1 MRGKARKRDA
11 RQCQRVDPDVAD
23 VDTAFDRLDKRTVKG
38 GVMRNHRAAADK
50 IGESGH
56 GIDGRWGIHHI
67 GVCNAREFS
76 NLGGDQLL
84 GMHEGIEP
92 IDNLAARKAGRR
104 YLDKLVV
111 LHRKTRGLGI
121 EDDNIFLD
129 ETKRLGFGTLG
140 KCGVG
145 IDDKLWRSRR
155 NSVLD

>member
-1 MRGKARKRDA
+1 
-11 RQCQRVDPDVAD
+11 
-23 VDTAFDRLDKRTVKG
+23 
-38 GVMRNHRAAADK
+38 MRNHRAAADK
-50 IGESGH
+50 IGESGDSLNGRR
-56 GIDGRWGIHHI
+56 GICHI
-67 GVCNAREFS
+67 GVCNAREFG

-92 IDNLAARKAGRR
+92 IDNLAAGKAGRR

-140 KCGVG
+140 KRGVG

>member
-1 MRGKARKRDA
+1 
-11 RQCQRVDPDVAD
+11 
-23 VDTAFDRLDKRTVKG
+23 
-38 GVMRNHRAAADK
+38 
-50 IGESGH
+50 
-56 GIDGRWGIHHI
+56 
-67 GVCNAREFS
+67 
-76 NLGGDQLL
+76 
-84 GMHEGIEP
+84 MHEGIEP
-92 IDNLAARKAGRR
+92 IDDLAARKAGRR

-140 KCGVG
+140 KRGVG